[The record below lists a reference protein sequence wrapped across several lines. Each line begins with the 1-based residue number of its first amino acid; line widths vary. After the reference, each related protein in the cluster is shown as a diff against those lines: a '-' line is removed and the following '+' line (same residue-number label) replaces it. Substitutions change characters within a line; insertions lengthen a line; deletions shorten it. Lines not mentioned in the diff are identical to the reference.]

1 MKPNVAATATAS
13 APPCAPETQR
23 TVPELVADLYDAAP
37 PVERVRLVKHL
48 LNPLGV
54 LSLVAVADGIFA
66 KIRFRSGWDL
76 QVRLE
81 DLQNVRAAHVT
92 ALVDHAQQVSI
103 EAIDGLAQLMLAS
116 PTLSGTAAAAMLVT
130 ALVNRARQRKASDGR
145 DDETPSVPD

>member
-1 MKPNVAATATAS
+1 MKPTVAAPAIAG

-48 LNPLGV
+48 LGPLGV

-81 DLQNVRAAHVT
+81 DLQNVRAAHVMS
-92 ALVDHAQQVSI
+92 LVDHAQQVSI

-116 PTLSGTAAAAMLVT
+116 PTLSGTAAAAMQVT
-130 ALVNRARQRKASDGR
+130 ALVNRARQRKASDDR